1 MSGYTEKEFT
11 KRFDW
16 KTWKSLL
23 HYAGE
28 HRKQISVMVILM
40 IFVAAIDVVQPFI
53 TGWLV
58 DKVIIP
64 GDFGKIGMFV
74 IVFAG
79 LGLFQSINIFT
90 FIAIAGKV
98 DMGICYDIR
107 REGFKRLQELSFA
120 YYDRTPSG
128 WIMAR
133 MTSDAQKLGDVIAWS
148 LIDISWG
155 MAYMLIMAV
164 TMLIVNWQLALI
176 CLSVLPI
183 LMAIAL
189 WFQKRILNG
198 YRQVRKINSRI
209 TGGYNEGINGART
222 SKTLVREESNSAEFA
237 KLTGTMREHSI
248 RTATLSALFM
258 PAVLTLGA
266 VGTALALW
274 RGGTGVIEGTGL
286 SYGVLVS
293 FLFATAGFFDPVL
306 ELSRVFADLQYAQAS
321 AERVLSLLDEVPEI
335 KDPGSVIPAEVNHGN
350 HDIHGSIR
358 FESVNFHYGKGDMI
372 LKDFNLDI
380 RAGETIALVGETGSG
395 KSTIVNMACRFYEPT
410 EGRILIDGIDYR
422 EQSQQWLQ
430 SRLGYVLQSPHLFSG
445 TVRENIRYG
454 RLEADDADV
463 EEAART
469 VGAHDFIMNLEDA
482 YDTEVGS
489 GGGKL
494 SVGEKQLI
502 SFARAILANPAI
514 FVLDE
519 ATSSVD
525 TETEEKIRSAIHKV
539 LEGRT
544 SFLIAHRLSTVREAD
559 RILVLSNGR
568 VIEEGSHEQLM
579 KRRGSYWKLY
589 TRQFR
594 EENEAQA
601 LGA

>member
-1 MSGYTEKEFT
+1 MNGYSEKEFT

-16 KTWKSLL
+16 QTWKKLFR
-23 HYAGE
+23 YA
-28 HRKQISVMVILM
+28 RTRKKQISIMVILM
-40 IFVAAIDVVQPFI
+40 IMVAAIDVVQPFI

-64 GDFGKIGMFV
+64 GDTGLVKLFV
-74 IVFAG
+74 IIFAG
-79 LGLFQSINIFT
+79 MGLFQSINIFS

-107 REGFKRLQELSFA
+107 KEGFKRLQELSFS
-120 YYDRTPSG
+120 YYDRTPAG

-155 MAYMLIMAV
+155 LAYMCIMAV
-164 TMLIVNWQLALI
+164 TMLVVNWQLALI
-176 CLSVLPI
+176 SLSVLPL

-189 WFQKRILNG
+189 WFQKKILNG
-198 YRQVRKINSRI
+198 YRKVRKVNSRI
-209 TGGYNEGINGART
+209 TGAYNEGINGART
-222 SKTLVREESNSAEFA
+222 SKTLVREESNSTEFA
-237 KLTGTMREHSI
+237 QLTGTMRAYSI

-321 AERVLSLLDEVPEI
+321 AERVLSLLDEVPDIRDPENLQQESVAAAQGAI
-335 KDPGSVIPAEVNHGN
+335 K
-350 HDIHGSIR
+350 
-358 FESVNFHYGKGDMI
+358 FESVSFHYKTGEMI
-372 LKDFNLDI
+372 LEDFNLDI
-380 RAGETIALVGETGSG
+380 AAGETIALVGETGSG

-410 EGRILIDGIDYR
+410 GGRILIDGSDYR
-422 EQSQQWLQ
+422 GKSQEWLQ
-430 SRLGYVLQSPHLFSG
+430 SSLGYVLQSPHLFSG

-454 RLEADDADV
+454 KLEATEMDV
-463 EEAART
+463 EEAAKV
-469 VGAHDFIMNLEDA
+469 VGAHDFIMNLEHG

-502 SFARAILANPAI
+502 SFARAILADPAI

-525 TETEEKIRSAIHKV
+525 TETEERIREAIHRV

-559 RILVLSNGR
+559 RILVLLKGR
-568 VIEEGSHEQLM
+568 VIEEGNHSDLLKKQ
-579 KRRGSYWKLY
+579 GAYWRLY
-589 TRQFR
+589 TRQFL
-594 EENEAQA
+594 EEIEAEA
-601 LGA
+601 LGG